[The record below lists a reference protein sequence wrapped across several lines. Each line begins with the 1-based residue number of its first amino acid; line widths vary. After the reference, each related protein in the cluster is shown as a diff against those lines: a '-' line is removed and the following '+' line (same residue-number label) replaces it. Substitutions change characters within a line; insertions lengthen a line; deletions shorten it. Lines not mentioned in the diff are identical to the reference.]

1 MSEAG
6 HIVAAQG
13 IEGLPTYF
21 LSIKEKSQGLMFQTS
36 KIIAASKKND
46 FPLLP

>member
-13 IEGLPTYF
+13 IKGLPTFYP
-21 LSIKEKSQGLMFQTS
+21 SKRKSQGLMFQTS
-36 KIIAASKKND
+36 KIITASKKND